1 MPTHT
6 DIPTQDDIS
15 SLMRAGAPTSVS
27 IYLPTSQLPTEA
39 EANRI
44 EFKNLAA
51 TAVERLESSG
61 ADKHDVAAIKEAL
74 IELEHDEDFWHLQA
88 RSLAVF
94 ATPGGARTFRLPNNL
109 TSAVEVADRF
119 YVKPL
124 LRTVAFPQTAFVL
137 ALSVNGVRL
146 LQLRVEPPV
155 REIKVPDM
163 PADAITA
170 IGRDSLKDNNPMSRT
185 QGEEGRKLRL
195 HQYARRV
202 EAALRP
208 VIARSELPL
217 ILAAT
222 EPLESIFRA
231 TTTYSRLAEPVIE
244 GNPDELTAEELDA
257 KARQVLDQVY
267 AAQVAEIADIFDHR
281 AGEDRATTDLARVA
295 RAATFGA
302 VDTLLADIDVVMP
315 GTIDEQTGEV
325 KIDNGDTLSNYGVID
340 EIAKRVML
348 HGGKVLAVRA
358 AEVPG
363 GGGAA
368 ALLRYAV

>member
-1 MPTHT
+1 
-6 DIPTQDDIS
+6 
-15 SLMRAGAPTSVS
+15 MRAGAPTSVS

-51 TAVERLESSG
+51 TAIERLENSG
-61 ADKHDVAAIKEAL
+61 ADKHDVAAIKETL
-74 IELEHDEDFWHLQA
+74 SELEHDEDFWNLQA

-109 TSAVEVADRF
+109 TAAVEVADRF

-146 LQLRVEPPV
+146 LQLRAEPPV
-155 REIKVPDM
+155 REVNVPDM

-208 VIARSELPL
+208 VIARSDLPL

-222 EPLESIFRA
+222 EPLESIFRS
-231 TTTYSRLAEPVIE
+231 TTTYPRLAGPVIE
-244 GNPDELTAEELDA
+244 GNPDELSAEELDA

-267 AAQVAEIADIFDHR
+267 SAQVAEIADIFEHR

-295 RAATFGA
+295 KAATFGA

-325 KIDNGDTLSNYGVID
+325 SIDGDDTLSNYGVID